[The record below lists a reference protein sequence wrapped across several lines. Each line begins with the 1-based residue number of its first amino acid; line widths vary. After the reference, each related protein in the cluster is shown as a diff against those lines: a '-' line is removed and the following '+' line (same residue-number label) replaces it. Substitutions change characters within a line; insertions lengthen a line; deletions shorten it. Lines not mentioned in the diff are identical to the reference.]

1 MESYQV
7 VGLIVSIIGVFLGIG
22 MLFSGIEWIAVAGI
36 GTVLFS
42 FIGVFLPLLKTDK
55 TKEVGTYYIVTG
67 VLFNWLLVIAGIMAV
82 RYKPQN
88 ATVNEILFSSW
99 NWDYVRDILN
109 NSRNPYFLH
118 CVSSVGT

>member
-22 MLFSGIEWIAVAGI
+22 MLFSGIGWIAVAGI

-55 TKEVGTYYIVTG
+55 NKAVGTYYIVTG

-88 ATVNEILFSSW
+88 ATVNEMIKF
-99 NWDYVRDILN
+99 LN
-109 NSRNPYFLH
+109 
-118 CVSSVGT
+118 

>member
-7 VGLIVSIIGVFLGIG
+7 VGLVVSIIGVFLGIG

-55 TKEVGTYYIVTG
+55 NKAVGTYYIVTG
-67 VLFNWLLVIAGIMAV
+67 VLFNWLLVISGIMAV

-99 NWDYVRDILN
+99 NWDIVYQLCSQLRLKLDLMM
-109 NSRNPYFLH
+109 
-118 CVSSVGT
+118 T

>member
-22 MLFSGIEWIAVAGI
+22 MLFSGIEWIALAGI

-42 FIGVFLPLLKTDK
+42 FIGVFLPLLKTDRNK
-55 TKEVGTYYIVTG
+55 AVGSYYIVTG
-67 VLFNWLLVIAGIMAV
+67 VLFNWLIVIAGIMAL

-88 ATVNEILFSSW
+88 STVNEILFSSW
-99 NWDYVRDILN
+99 NWDIVFQLCSKLRLKLDMMMA
-109 NSRNPYFLH
+109 
-118 CVSSVGT
+118 

>member
-1 MESYQV
+1 
-7 VGLIVSIIGVFLGIG
+7 
-22 MLFSGIEWIAVAGI
+22 
-36 GTVLFS
+36 
-42 FIGVFLPLLKTDK
+42 LLKADK
-55 TKEVGTYYIVTG
+55 NKAVGTYYIVTG

-109 NSRNPYFLH
+109 NSRNL
-118 CVSSVGT
+118 VQMA